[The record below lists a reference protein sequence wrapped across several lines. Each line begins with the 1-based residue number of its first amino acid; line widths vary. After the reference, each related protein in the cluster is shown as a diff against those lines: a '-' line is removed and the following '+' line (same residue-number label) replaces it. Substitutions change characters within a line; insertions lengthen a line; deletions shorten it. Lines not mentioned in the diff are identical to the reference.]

1 MDFFNNVQESSF
13 NAKEDIICGLGEDHL
28 ADQLVNEANYVG
40 KKLSTNI
47 GIGK

>member
-1 MDFFNNVQESSF
+1 MDLSNVKESSF
-13 NAKEDIICGLGEDHL
+13 QAKQDIICGLGENHL